1 MKKGVL
7 VSPTIHEYS
16 DPENLLALA
25 KSTEAAGWDGFFI
38 CDHLLLDPDGF
49 LALADP
55 SVMLGAIAAVTHTV
69 IIGSMV
75 TPVSRRR
82 PWKLAKEFASV
93 DQLSKGRLRIG
104 VGLGGMDQEFSN
116 FGEDPDKRILAKKT
130 DEGLTIMEGLH
141 SGDAISFDGE
151 IYQVKNARLL
161 PRPVQRPRIPVWVA
175 AMLPAKPGQR
185 RAARWD
191 GIMPHVMPEFL
202 EESQDIG
209 DTDMRVLMAPSPEQI
224 REVVK
229 FTSQLR
235 DTDEPFDVIA
245 SGITMG
251 LDEPSAK
258 EKLQAY
264 RDAGTTWWLEWLD
277 CGKPGTLEQVLA
289 QVQAG
294 PPDG

>member
-1 MKKGVL
+1 
-7 VSPTIHEYS
+7 
-16 DPENLLALA
+16 
-25 KSTEAAGWDGFFI
+25 
-38 CDHLLLDPDGF
+38 LLLDPDGF

-55 SVMLGAIAAVTHTV
+55 SVMLGAIAAVTHKV

-82 PWKLAKEFASV
+82 PWKLAKEFSSV

-116 FGEDPDKRILAKKT
+116 FGEDPDKRVLAKKT
-130 DEGLTIMEGLH
+130 DEGLSIMEGLH
-141 SGDAISFDGE
+141 SGDAINFDGE

-191 GIMPHVMPEFL
+191 GIMPHVMPDFL
-202 EESQDIG
+202 EETQDIG

-224 REVVK
+224 REVVE
-229 FTSQLR
+229 FTAQLR

-245 SGITMG
+245 SGITKG
-251 LDEPSAK
+251 LDKPGAK

-277 CGKPGTLEQVLA
+277 CGKPGTLEQVLE